1 MGNIIQAKNLES
13 SELESNVLSKKIDI
27 YEDWEVDRYNNIVRY
42 STQGSIDHGHRFG
55 WIKKAGNCDTD
66 ILATTISTKKINKE
80 RLYDFKGESIDLRI
94 NFPQAEG
101 EDSAIINT
109 DLISVFDFAT
119 LKIAFFGNFIQGQM
133 FDSLMKFKK
142 LPKDTKVY
150 CGHEYTKK
158 NSDFCLTHDINNNN
172 LKTKIHR
179 IDEKL
184 KRGLP
189 TVPSTIKDEL
199 ECNIFLRSNNVETFS
214 KLRYLKDNF

>member
-1 MGNIIQAKNLES
+1 MNKRNIILIMVFCLMGNVIQAKKLETN
-13 SELESNVLSKKIDI
+13 ELESNVPSKKIDI

-42 STQGSIDHGHRFG
+42 STHGSIVHGHRFG

-101 EDSAIINT
+101 EDPAIINT

-133 FDSLMKFKK
+133 FDSLMAYFN
-142 LPKDTKVY
+142 TIKVEITNPHKIY
-150 CGHEYTKK
+150 FDIPSDEYSL
-158 NSDFCLTHDINNNN
+158 NGYVAA
-172 LKTKIHR
+172 
-179 IDEKL
+179 KL
-184 KRGLP
+184 KA
-189 TVPSTIKDEL
+189 KEL
-199 ECNIFLRSNNVETFS
+199 CEEIVKTTSL
-214 KLRYLKDNF
+214 

>member
-13 SELESNVLSKKIDI
+13 SELESNVPSKKIDI

-42 STQGSIDHGHRFG
+42 STHGSIVHGHRFG

-101 EDSAIINT
+101 EDPAIINT
-109 DLISVFDFAT
+109 DLIGVFDFAT

-133 FDSLMKFKK
+133 FDSLMAYFNTC
-142 LPKDTKVY
+142 LL
-150 CGHEYTKK
+150 YT
-158 NSDFCLTHDINNNN
+158 S
-172 LKTKIHR
+172 
-179 IDEKL
+179 
-184 KRGLP
+184 
-189 TVPSTIKDEL
+189 PSPRD
-199 ECNIFLRSNNVETFS
+199 
-214 KLRYLKDNF
+214 